1 MALQRVQKNIPSQL
15 DDKQLDNVI
24 MERRWILLVLIFSM
38 LPLML
43 LARADA
49 SNLKTEMN
57 QVSAADLRRTVSG
70 IVSYTRWPSAQT
82 VPTLCVFSSAHFAAV
97 LTDTRNEQDIP
108 LFNTILIEDV
118 DDFSSSHCDAV
129 YFGRE
134 SIQEQV
140 GISSLDPAHPLLTIS
155 EQNPE
160 CVDGSAFCLIFA
172 DKKVSFSVNL
182 DSLFRTGVKVSPEVL
197 MLGRPRNA
205 KHG

>member
-24 MERRWILLVLIFSM
+24 MERRWILLVLIFLM

-43 LARADA
+43 ARAEA

-70 IVSYTRWPSAQT
+70 IVSYTRWPTTET
-82 VPTLCVFSSAHFAAV
+82 VPTLCVFSSAHFATV

-108 LFNTILIEDV
+108 TFNAILIDDV